1 MAIKFCFNLQITFH
15 CQQLCSHFVK
25 LLRIMRAR
33 GRSFGK
39 LLSIKCLRSKPAR
52 YGDVH
57 RDTRSPLQQWPN
69 KSVLCLVLAPPSPGR
84 KCRRRLW
91 WLGACCLSAS
101 VSSFA
106 FSYSPANHIQ
116 IQIVGVALSRH
127 LLTAPLAALMIHSA
141 SEGKRNPRRLRI
153 QIHNRS

>member
-1 MAIKFCFNLQITFH
+1 MSCPGAAFAGPEMPAAAVVTWG
-15 CQQLCSHFVK
+15 
-25 LLRIMRAR
+25 LLTAA
-33 GRSFGK
+33 
-39 LLSIKCLRSKPAR
+39 CLR
-52 YGDVH
+52 
-57 RDTRSPLQQWPN
+57 
-69 KSVLCLVLAPPSPGR
+69 
-84 KCRRRLW
+84 
-91 WLGACCLSAS
+91 LSA
-101 VSSFA
+101 FAA

>member
-25 LLRIMRAR
+25 LLRIMRE
-33 GRSFGK
+33 GQE
-39 LLSIKCLRSKPAR
+39 LRQVVIYQVLTQQQAR
-52 YGDVH
+52 YGDVQ
-57 RDTRSPLQQWPN
+57 RYTRPPLQQWPN